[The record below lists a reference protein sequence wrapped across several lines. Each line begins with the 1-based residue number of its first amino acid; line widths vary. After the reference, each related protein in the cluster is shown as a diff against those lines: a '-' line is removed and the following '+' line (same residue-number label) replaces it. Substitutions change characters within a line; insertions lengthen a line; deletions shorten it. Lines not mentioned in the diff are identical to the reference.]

1 MNGTILIQAE
11 RNRQI
16 NEEGYLMEHDDQ
28 HTKGQLANFA
38 CCYALDPMGGDASN
52 IISTLK
58 PADWKLKL
66 SCNGNTGDNIDG
78 RIRDLVKAG
87 ALIVAEIERLY
98 RVIGW
103 QAVKSK

>member
-11 RNRQI
+11 RNRQQ

-28 HTKGQLANFA
+28 HTKGELANFA

-58 PADWKLKL
+58 PDGWELKL
-66 SCNGNTGDNIDG
+66 SCNENTDDNIDG

-87 ALIVAEIERLY
+87 ALIVAEIERLH
-98 RVIGW
+98 RKKGW